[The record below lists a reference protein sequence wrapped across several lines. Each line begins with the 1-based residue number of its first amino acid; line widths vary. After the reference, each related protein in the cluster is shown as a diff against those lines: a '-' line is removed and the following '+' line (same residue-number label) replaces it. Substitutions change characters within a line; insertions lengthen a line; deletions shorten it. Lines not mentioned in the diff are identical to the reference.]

1 MLSGI
6 FTPSAIVLAV
16 AGILMGRAV
25 LLGDLMPF
33 AASFAAAA
41 IRVFGRGGGLA
52 VAGVLAGLATV
63 SQWPA
68 LAVMSLTVLG
78 SWLLVHFVPGD
89 VKRPWLV
96 IPATVFAVIVIVKI
110 TWLVFTTASSY
121 LYFSVLFEAIFAALL
136 TGVMLYGLNA
146 LRRKTVHGR
155 TLTGEEVFCI
165 AVLGGGLL
173 AGTGELALGPVS
185 LKGFLS
191 SLTILLAA
199 LAGGTG
205 AGAATGAIVGIIPGL
220 AYAVAPA
227 VVGAY
232 SFAGL
237 LAGLGRAY
245 GKAGVATGFLLGN
258 IILSVYLTDYANLV
272 KAFAENGTAALIFL
286 LFPSGAVGRL
296 KTALGLQQTQPGIQ
310 DGSIY
315 KEKFKES
322 MQNWSQVF
330 NELSRSFEQVSAT
343 VGHTPE
349 EQSLQKLLHLAS
361 EKVCQ
366 DCTFYQTCWEREFFK
381 TYQEMVDLVAII
393 ELNGKISSDSL
404 SPELKK
410 RCSRTKELAITL
422 NCLYESYY
430 LNRYWSKRLLESR
443 EIVAEQLKGISGVL
457 SGLSNEVE
465 LDLETSE
472 LAPVLRRKLKEA
484 GVQVEQLSVITRQG
498 LGSEVFLMHTP
509 CGGQLR
515 CANTVAPLLSTLLEA
530 PIYPATPHCTLQEGN
545 EACSLRF
552 YPELKCCLELGIA
565 SCGKQGSLISG
576 DSHACFHLRGGRLAL
591 VLSDGMG
598 AGPQASLESR
608 ITISLLGRL
617 LDAGFDQ
624 DLAIKTV
631 NSLLVLRSPGESF
644 ATVDLAVI
652 NLYTGKVDFVKIGA
666 MPTLI
671 MRGHEIRL
679 VKAGSLPVGIV
690 EDIEVASMSKKI
702 QPGDI
707 LVMVTDGLLEAR
719 RGQEEPEDWLSG
731 ILLEAS
737 HMPAQAMAELILKL
751 VQTGAGG
758 VARMP
763 DDMTV
768 LVARLKTTIKVH

>member
-1 MLSGI
+1 M
-6 FTPSAIVLAV
+6 
-16 AGILMGRAV
+16 
-25 LLGDLMPF
+25 
-33 AASFAAAA
+33 
-41 IRVFGRGGGLA
+41 
-52 VAGVLAGLATV
+52 
-63 SQWPA
+63 
-68 LAVMSLTVLG
+68 
-78 SWLLVHFVPGD
+78 
-89 VKRPWLV
+89 
-96 IPATVFAVIVIVKI
+96 
-110 TWLVFTTASSY
+110 
-121 LYFSVLFEAIFAALL
+121 
-136 TGVMLYGLNA
+136 
-146 LRRKTVHGR
+146 
-155 TLTGEEVFCI
+155 
-165 AVLGGGLL
+165 
-173 AGTGELALGPVS
+173 
-185 LKGFLS
+185 
-191 SLTILLAA
+191 
-199 LAGGTG
+199 
-205 AGAATGAIVGIIPGL
+205 
-220 AYAVAPA
+220 
-227 VVGAY
+227 
-232 SFAGL
+232 
-237 LAGLGRAY
+237 
-245 GKAGVATGFLLGN
+245 
-258 IILSVYLTDYANLV
+258 
-272 KAFAENGTAALIFL
+272 
-286 LFPSGAVGRL
+286 
-296 KTALGLQQTQPGIQ
+296 
-310 DGSIY
+310 
-315 KEKFKES
+315 
-322 MQNWSQVF
+322 
-330 NELSRSFEQVSAT
+330 
-343 VGHTPE
+343 
-349 EQSLQKLLHLAS
+349 
-361 EKVCQ
+361 
-366 DCTFYQTCWEREFFK
+366 
-381 TYQEMVDLVAII
+381 
-393 ELNGKISSDSL
+393 
-404 SPELKK
+404 
-410 RCSRTKELAITL
+410 
-422 NCLYESYY
+422 
-430 LNRYWSKRLLESR
+430 NRYWSKRLLESR
-443 EIVAEQLKGISGVL
+443 EIVAEQLKGLSGVL

-484 GVQVEQLSVITRQG
+484 GVHVEQLSVVARQG

-515 CANTVAPLLSTLLEA
+515 CANTVAPLLSTLLEV

-576 DSHACFHLRGGRLAL
+576 DSYACFHLRGGRLAL

-631 NSLLVLRSPGESF
+631 NSLLVLRSPGETF

-707 LVMVTDGLLEAR
+707 LVMVTDGLLEAY

-731 ILLEAS
+731 ILLEVS

-758 VARMP
+758 VARVP
-763 DDMTV
+763 DDVTV
-768 LVARLKTTIKVH
+768 LVARLKPTIKVH